1 MQWPGGNAA
10 ESLSG
15 EKLEKGYS
23 AYIPAL
29 EAAHKVGSKVVHE
42 LVGGWGKYE
51 TKFQGSE
58 HENKKS
64 VLDPDPVASAAERGR
79 ERWTYYLR
87 RRRRRSWRRCARR

>member
-1 MQWPGGNAA
+1 MIASYATGDFASIAVGGEEGPATAMAGSPEPLAPGGDAA

-42 LVGGWGKYE
+42 LVSGWAKYE
-51 TKFQGSE
+51 NEIPGK
-58 HENKKS
+58 
-64 VLDPDPVASAAERGR
+64 
-79 ERWTYYLR
+79 
-87 RRRRRSWRRCARR
+87 